1 MKFAIMRPELAL
13 LMNRVISVVPPKSTL
28 PVLSTVLIEAK
39 ENVLRATSTDLD
51 MSISASVACDIS
63 QEGSVCIP
71 AKRFSDIVKE
81 LPTDEVRVVVE
92 DFRVKLECGRGKYGI
107 AGMESLDFP
116 KMPAFK
122 SELRFTLPSEILRKG
137 DRRCLYA
144 ASTDES
150 RPVLNGV
157 FFQLFANEL
166 RMVATDGHRLA
177 KASFS
182 GSFVKEKSEA
192 VVPPKALRQVVRL
205 IPEEGGNIEVALSKS
220 YIMVEMGDSVIYSR
234 VLEGPFPNYEQVIP
248 KETTKKLIASREE
261 LSSAIKRVSILSDSV
276 THQVKFSLRR
286 DRVILSVSTADV
298 GEAQET
304 VPATFEG
311 EEMDVGYNANYILDI
326 LKSIDS
332 DEVNFFLNTPLTAG
346 LVEPAQKEEGED
358 LLCLIMPLRLTE

>member
-1 MKFAIMRPELAL
+1 MKFTIMRPELAL

-28 PVLSTVLIEAK
+28 PVLSTVLLEAK
-39 ENVLRATSTDLD
+39 GNVLRATSTDLD
-51 MSISASVACDIS
+51 MSISASVACEVS

-71 AKRFSDIVKE
+71 AKRFADIVKE
-81 LPTDEVRVVVE
+81 LPTDEVRMAVE
-92 DFRVKLECGRGKYGI
+92 DFKVRLECGRGKFSI

-116 KMPAFK
+116 KMPVFK
-122 SELRFTLPSEILRKG
+122 SELRFTVPSEVLRKG

-157 FFQLFANEL
+157 FLQLFSNEL

-177 KASFS
+177 KATFS
-182 GSFVKEKSEA
+182 GNFVKEKSEA
-192 VVPPKALRQVVRL
+192 VVPPKALKQIVRL
-205 IPEEGGNIEVALSKS
+205 IPEDGCGVEVALSKS
-220 YIMVEMGDSVIYSR
+220 YIMLEISDCVIYSR

-248 KETTKKLIASREE
+248 KETSKKLIINREE
-261 LSSAIKRVSILSDSV
+261 LIAAIKRASLLSDSV
-276 THQVKFSLRR
+276 THQVKFSLHK
-286 DRVILSVSTADV
+286 DRVTLSVSTADV
-298 GEAQET
+298 GEFQEP

-326 LKSIDS
+326 LKSMDS
-332 DEVNFFLNTPLTAG
+332 DEVNFSLNSPLTAG
-346 LVEPAQKEEGED
+346 LVEQAQKEEGED

>member
-1 MKFAIMRPELAL
+1 MKFTIMRPELAL

-28 PVLSTVLIEAK
+28 PILSTVLLETK
-39 ENVLRATSTDLD
+39 ENLLRATSTDLD
-51 MSISASVACDIS
+51 MSISASVACEVS

-71 AKRFSDIVKE
+71 AKRFADIVKE
-81 LPTDEVRVVVE
+81 LPTDEVRVAVE

-157 FFQLFANEL
+157 FFQLFTNEL

-182 GSFVKEKSEA
+182 GAFVKEKSEA
-192 VVPPKALRQVVRL
+192 VVPPKALKQVVRL
-205 IPEEGGNIEVALSKS
+205 IPEEGGDIEVALGKS
-220 YIMVEMGDSVIYSR
+220 YIMVEIGESVIYSR

-248 KETTKKLIASREE
+248 KETNKKLIVNRGE
-261 LSSAIKRVSILSDSV
+261 LIAAIKRVSILSDSV

-286 DRVILSVSTADV
+286 DRVNLSVSTADV
-298 GEAQET
+298 GEAQES
-304 VPATFEG
+304 VLATFEG
-311 EEMDVGYNANYILDI
+311 EELDVGYNANYILDI
-326 LKSIDS
+326 LKSMDC
-332 DEVNFFLNTPLTAG
+332 DEVNFFLNSPLTAG

>member
-1 MKFAIMRPELAL
+1 MRFTIMRPELAL

-28 PVLSTVLIEAK
+28 PVLSTVLLETK
-39 ENVLRATSTDLD
+39 ENLLMATSTDLD
-51 MSISASVACDIS
+51 MSISARVACEVS

-71 AKRFSDIVKE
+71 AKRFADIVKE
-81 LPTDEVRVVVE
+81 LPTDEVRVAVE
-92 DFRVKLECGRGKYGI
+92 DFRVKLECKRGKFGI
-107 AGMESLDFP
+107 MGMESVDFP

-122 SELRFTLPSEILRKG
+122 SELRFTLPSKILRTG

-157 FFQLFANEL
+157 FLQLLTNEL

-182 GSFVKEKSEA
+182 GSFVKEKSE
-192 VVPPKALRQVVRL
+192 VVLPPKAVRQIVRL
-205 IPEEGGNIEVALSKS
+205 IPEEGGDIEIALSKS
-220 YIMVEMGDSVIYSR
+220 YIMAEIGETVICSR

-248 KETTKKLIASREE
+248 KETNKKLTVNREE
-261 LSSAIKRVSILSDSV
+261 LMAAIKRVSILSDNV
-276 THQVKFSLRR
+276 THQIKFSLRR
-286 DRVILSVSTADV
+286 DRVNLSVSTADI

-304 VPATFEG
+304 VPATLEG
-311 EEMDVGYNANYILDI
+311 EELDVGYNANYILDI
-326 LKSIDS
+326 LKSMDC
-332 DEVNFFLNTPLTAG
+332 DEVNFSLNTPLTAG